1 MAEEWGCKLRDEGQR
16 GWRRAC
22 RWSPWPLRKSSS
34 RGHSVIFRGGLLL
47 PSSWFPPELSP
58 CLRTRGYRLF
68 SGFEKWVSGL
78 ALFFQ
83 TLRSEPGRDD
93 LDLDIKSS
101 MVGWGGVCDGFPC
114 GPCPPVASGVIL
126 ALQGVQIY
134 FCVLCEMK
142 NPILDSETLRPPHS
156 QPELGPVLC
165 SPLWVLAPL

>member
-101 MVGWGGVCDGFPC
+101 MVGWGESPRGLCNRGDKKRPVPRSRFP
-114 GPCPPVASGVIL
+114 
-126 ALQGVQIY
+126 
-134 FCVLCEMK
+134 
-142 NPILDSETLRPPHS
+142 LDMSARQAVSVGDKGLTL
-156 QPELGPVLC
+156 EANWW
-165 SPLWVLAPL
+165 LWVPTAWGLVLS